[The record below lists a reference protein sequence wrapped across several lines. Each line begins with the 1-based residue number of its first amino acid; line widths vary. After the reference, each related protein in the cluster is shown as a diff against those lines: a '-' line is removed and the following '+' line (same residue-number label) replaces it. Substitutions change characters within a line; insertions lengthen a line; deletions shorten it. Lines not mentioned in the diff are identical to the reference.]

1 MKHLFGIRILTAI
14 LALSLLLSVFVSCNG
29 DTGTP
34 GDTTGGGEETSA
46 PAEKMD
52 LLGMDL
58 SPYVAIKQYKGVPVT
73 VKEIDYLIAI
83 RELLRDDGA
92 YFEKSEEE
100 GRTVMEGD
108 IINVNYTGY
117 LNGKQ
122 FEGGKASNQ
131 DITVYDGMGYI
142 DGFASGF
149 IGAVVGEDSSFDVT
163 FPKTYQEASLAGQ
176 EVTFEF
182 TVNFVYEF
190 DELTDEIAKD
200 LSGGEYTTVEDFEAH
215 QRSLVVQK
223 VLWEEILA
231 NATVKKYP
239 EQHLN
244 YYYQNT
250 RAVYEYYADYYN
262 MKYEELLAAMGLSDA
277 DFYDSAKLYVKEDLV
292 TFMIRNTEG
301 IAFTDEEYNAAIG
314 FYIKRYKD
322 EFNYTDAE
330 IEENIEQIE
339 ENMIFDK
346 IQRLLVEW
354 ADVTWEGRAPAAD
367 GGSETTAPETNAA

>member
-14 LALSLLLSVFVSCNG
+14 LALSLLLSVFVSCSG

-34 GDTTGGGEETSA
+34 GGTSGGGEETSA

-190 DELTDEIAKD
+190 DELTD
-200 LSGGEYTTVEDFEAH
+200 
-215 QRSLVVQK
+215 
-223 VLWEEILA
+223 
-231 NATVKKYP
+231 
-239 EQHLN
+239 
-244 YYYQNT
+244 
-250 RAVYEYYADYYN
+250 
-262 MKYEELLAAMGLSDA
+262 
-277 DFYDSAKLYVKEDLV
+277 
-292 TFMIRNTEG
+292 
-301 IAFTDEEYNAAIG
+301 
-314 FYIKRYKD
+314 
-322 EFNYTDAE
+322 
-330 IEENIEQIE
+330 
-339 ENMIFDK
+339 
-346 IQRLLVEW
+346 
-354 ADVTWEGRAPAAD
+354 
-367 GGSETTAPETNAA
+367 